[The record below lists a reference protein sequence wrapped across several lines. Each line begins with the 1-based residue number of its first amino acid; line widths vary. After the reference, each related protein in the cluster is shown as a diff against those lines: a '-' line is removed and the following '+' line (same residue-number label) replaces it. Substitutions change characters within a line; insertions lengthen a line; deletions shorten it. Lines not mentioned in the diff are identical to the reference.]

1 MKVVFLNDVEGSGRV
16 GEIKNVADGYA
27 RNFLLPQGL
36 AAPATADAIKRAEAK
51 AAAEARRQATL
62 DEQAQALAEKLA
74 GSAITIVAKAG
85 RRGRLFG
92 SVTQADIAQE
102 ITNILGQEV
111 DRHQVLLAEPI
122 KEVGIH
128 EFALQLTRNV
138 QPTVSVEVV
147 AEGGPVEGEPVE
159 GEPAEAEA
167 ETKEVVEQTEAEA
180 NEAAEPEATED
191 EE

>member
-36 AAPATADAIKRAEAK
+36 AAPATADAIKKAEAR
-51 AAAEARRQATL
+51 AAAEARRQAGL

-74 GSAITIVAKAG
+74 GSAIIIVAKAG
-85 RRGRLFG
+85 RKGRLFG

-122 KEVGIH
+122 KEVGTH

-147 AEGGPVEGEPVE
+147 AEGGPVEGEP
-159 GEPAEAEA
+159 AEAQAEA
-167 ETKEVVEQTEAEA
+167 ETKEIAEQTTPEAK
-180 NEAAEPEATED
+180 EAAEPEATG
-191 EE
+191 EEE